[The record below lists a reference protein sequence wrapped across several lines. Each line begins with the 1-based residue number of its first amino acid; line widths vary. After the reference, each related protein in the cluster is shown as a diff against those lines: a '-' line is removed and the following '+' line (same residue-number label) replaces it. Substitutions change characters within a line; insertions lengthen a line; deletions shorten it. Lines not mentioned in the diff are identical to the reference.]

1 MTAPGVA
8 PLAGRRALVTGS
20 TRGIGLAVARAMA
33 EAGARVAVN
42 SRDATAVATVAREL
56 GGGAVGIAE
65 DLGRPEGCARLV
77 EEAIERLEA
86 LDIVVNNAGMAMAA
100 QSVELSAA
108 DWQRTIDLDLSAV
121 FYCSQATAR
130 HMLSRQGGSIVNVAS
145 LQAFAPLAR
154 RVAYAAAKGGVV
166 ALTKSLASEW
176 APHVRVNAV
185 APAYVATPMVEALVR
200 EGRVDPSAIR
210 ARTPLARMARPE
222 EIAATIVFLASDA
235 SSYVT
240 GETLM
245 VDGGWTAWA
254 GI

>member
-1 MTAPGVA
+1 MTPPGAA

-56 GGGAVGIAE
+56 GGGAVGIAA

-77 EEAIERLEA
+77 EEAIERLDA
-86 LDIVVNNAGMAMAA
+86 LDILVNNAGMAMAA
-100 QSVELSAA
+100 ESVELGAA

-121 FYCSQATAR
+121 FYCSQAAAR
-130 HMLSRQGGSIVNVAS
+130 HMLARQGGSIVNVAS

-200 EGRVDPSAIR
+200 EGRLDPSAIR
-210 ARTPLARMARPE
+210 ARTPLARLARPE